1 MIPARETPARFLIRS
16 LSSRRIFNLSL
27 TPDMLFAPARATA
40 EPFIPDFPVMIVG
53 VVGFHRQFQFLG
65 PLAKQCRIIEVSCR
79 QCVLKSL
86 SLILLPAQMGL
97 SREEKPEALRTPGKR
112 ANMPFAPLCPVIA
125 SLRHLSNF
133 TWLPTPR

>member
-1 MIPARETPARFLIRS
+1 MIPARETPAGFLIRS

-27 TPDMLFAPARATA
+27 TPDMLFAPARVTA

-86 SLILLPAQMGL
+86 SLHF
-97 SREEKPEALRTPGKR
+97 SRRKLDQAERKPEALRTPGKR
-112 ANMPFAPLCPVIA
+112 ANMPFAPPCPIIA

-133 TWLPTPR
+133 TCLPTPR